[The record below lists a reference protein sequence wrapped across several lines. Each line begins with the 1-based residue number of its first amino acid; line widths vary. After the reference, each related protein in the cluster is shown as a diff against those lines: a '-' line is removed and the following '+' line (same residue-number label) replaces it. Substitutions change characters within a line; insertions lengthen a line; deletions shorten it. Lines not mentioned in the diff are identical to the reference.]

1 MATNKA
7 MRLGSVMLVLALLTT
22 CAISATFAKYVT
34 SATGNDSARVA
45 YWGWTSDGNLAGDS
59 TTLGLFAKTYAADD
73 TSATSDNTVVSSD
86 NVVAPG
92 TKSSVD
98 VTFKYT
104 GYANTPSDAAAA
116 INAPEVAYNFAVNAK
131 ATGIKGGSTTVDVD
145 ALDANPDFKWTL
157 GKKGETATEYNT
169 LKELI
174 AAIGGLSGATT
185 ADTGSTDYNATYT
198 KEYAAGALPA
208 AFGTAAANTTYEIG
222 WEWAFEDATKSSTQD
237 TTDTTMGNATD
248 LDDLKLEITITAT
261 QID

>member
-73 TSATSDNTVVSSD
+73 ASATSDNTVVSSD

-104 GYANTPSDAAAA
+104 GLLPLPMPMVLLAQTLPRQVIPIRVTPTWAMAH
-116 INAPEVAYNFAVNAK
+116 YGKF
-131 ATGIKGGSTTVDVD
+131 KGVRNYIALVD
-145 ALDANPDFKWTL
+145 
-157 GKKGETATEYNT
+157 KKGATLDERWV
-169 LKELI
+169 I
-174 AAIGGLSGATT
+174 M
-185 ADTGSTDYNATYT
+185 
-198 KEYAAGALPA
+198 
-208 AFGTAAANTTYEIG
+208 AN
-222 WEWAFEDATKSSTQD
+222 
-237 TTDTTMGNATD
+237 
-248 LDDLKLEITITAT
+248 KLCCKHRSW
-261 QID
+261 D